1 MSPRRCDTCF
11 KTYAH
16 RQSLFKHRKKCK
28 GAYTSTA
35 RLSLPTVV
43 DFKLSRVDRKQQHLR
58 GDVPT
63 FDGAEFC
70 GEKPLSRVT
79 LYKMMEM
86 LNIPK
91 ERRERI
97 AREEERYQKARSSQL
112 NELALE
118 ETTEDFGLV
127 KRDTSRDGD
136 GLFLKH
142 GSAIKTDDS
151 SSDESDCDE
160 DESNSVEKV
169 VHYLPSSLNEMMDK
183 LKVLVG
189 EYTAGNTTVLEQIMT
204 ILKRLYQTEEISFVD
219 YKMACKDF
227 GCSPD

>member
-63 FDGAEFC
+63 FVGAEFC

-79 LYKMMEM
+79 LNKMMEM

-97 AREEERYQKARSSQL
+97 AREEEKYQKEKFINESSSEPS
-112 NELALE
+112 NELELE
-118 ETTEDFGLV
+118 ETIEDFQQYYSDL
-127 KRDTSRDGD
+127 
-136 GLFLKH
+136 
-142 GSAIKTDDS
+142 IKNKNRENVPEMIDI
-151 SSDESDCDE
+151 
-160 DESNSVEKV
+160 
-169 VHYLPSSLNEMMDK
+169 LNIWKD
-183 LKVLVG
+183 VG
-189 EYTAGNTTVLEQIMT
+189 EISEHQYKEVLRKI
-204 ILKRLYQTEEISFVD
+204 K
-219 YKMACKDF
+219 
-227 GCSPD
+227 